1 METHLSP
8 NWPTRHNEKQADHLA
23 LAPYA
28 VPSMDRGV
36 HTCLSVRHSPTAPH
50 ASDTRW
56 KSRRQGGGTTIIG
69 TPLSHWPYS
78 SRQQCCV
85 TPGKQEPWADHGAT
99 VAVRGRLRPA
109 LQRHLHAGLQDTTRG
124 ALCTWNRRAPAT
136 ARMSWPHAMCGFIRR
151 PMSDV
156 EFHTPAS
163 GWRTKGSAQRVGSW

>member
-1 METHLSP
+1 MRSKLIIWRWLRRQSRIWIAVRPHGSASDICPRRPTHRIRDGS
-8 NWPTRHNEKQADHLA
+8 
-23 LAPYA
+23 
-28 VPSMDRGV
+28 RGV
-36 HTCLSVRHSPTAPH
+36 R
-50 ASDTRW
+50 
-56 KSRRQGGGTTIIG
+56 GGTTIIG
-69 TPLSHWPYS
+69 TPHSHWPYS

-85 TPGKQEPWADHGAT
+85 TPGKQEPWADHRAT

-109 LQRHLHAGLQDTTRG
+109 LQRHLHAGLQDTTQG